1 MAAQELNCWKCGTPV
16 RQEPLPL
23 QRLAECRRCR
33 AELHVCRMCE
43 FYDTAVARFCREPV
57 AEEVHDKERAN
68 FCDYFVASP
77 AAYVA
82 PDSAPAEQAQRDLER
97 LFGDESGA
105 DPASGEDAAR
115 RQLERLFGNDDE
127 T

>member
-1 MAAQELNCWKCGTPV
+1 
-16 RQEPLPL
+16 
-23 QRLAECRRCR
+23 
-33 AELHVCRMCE
+33 MCE

-57 AEEVHDKERAN
+57 AEEVHEKERAN

-82 PDSAPAEQAQRDLER
+82 SDSAPAKQAQRDLER

-105 DPASGEDAAR
+105 DPASDEDAAR
-115 RQLERLFGNDDE
+115 RQLERLFGNDGE